1 MSRGAKVAAA
11 LVVVVAAAGGGVALA
26 IHRDTD
32 HDAAAEAETATELST
47 VTVARRDLVTY
58 DETSATLGFTAS
70 ATVSAPVAGTVT
82 SIVASG
88 AEIDPGSV
96 VATIDGAP
104 VVALI
109 GDVPGYRDLDIDS
122 DDGPDIRQL
131 ETNLV
136 QLGFD
141 PDGAI
146 EIDETFDDATE
157 DAVTAWEDSLGLEG
171 DGEVPQGEIVY
182 VPGRL
187 LVDTVNATVGAAVD
201 SSSALLTARLAER
214 SFLVPATV
222 GESGTGTTVDRI
234 ADDGTA
240 VTTGTVL
247 FWDAG
252 IPVVAL
258 LGDTAATPALAR
270 DLSLGVDD
278 GSDVKL
284 LEQLL
289 TAVGADPDGAMTID
303 DAYDEATAAAV
314 VRWLTDLGAAPTTD
328 DPVVP
333 AGSIVVVPDGLFVGT
348 PALADGASITS
359 DQVVLSLTAAA
370 RVVTTSAPI
379 GDETFALGAE
389 IEVEFPDGTLGTG
402 TVVGVGDVATSS
414 GVPGDTPTV
423 EIDIQVDDIP
433 ATVDGFVEVPVTLR
447 VVAESA
453 LDAYVVPVSA
463 LVALAEGGYA
473 LEVVTGEA
481 ATTTGGTAGSA
492 PTTLIAVETGLFAD
506 GFVAVTGD
514 QLRDDLEVV
523 VPS

>member
-1 MSRGAKVAAA
+1 MARGVKIAAA
-11 LVVVVAAAGGGVALA
+11 LIVVAGAAVGGVAIAL
-26 IHRDTD
+26 HRDSGASSTTED
-32 HDAAAEAETATELST
+32 EALAPLSS
-47 VTVARRDLVTY
+47 VTVERRDLVTY
-58 DETSATLGFTAS
+58 DETTATLGFTAS

-82 SIVASG
+82 SIVDSG
-88 AEIDPGSV
+88 VELEPGSV

-122 DDGPDIRQL
+122 DDGPDVRQL

-141 PDGAI
+141 PDGAV

-171 DGEVPQGEIVY
+171 DGVVPQGEIVY

-201 SSSALLTARLAER
+201 SSSTLLTARLAER
-214 SFLVPATV
+214 RFLVPATA
-222 GESGTGTTVDRI
+222 GSSGTAAVVDRL
-234 ADDGTA
+234 ADEGTV

-247 FWDAG
+247 FWVGAA
-252 IPVVAL
+252 PVVAL
-258 LGDTAATPALAR
+258 LGDTAATPALGR

-289 TAVGADPDGAMTID
+289 ASVGADPDAAMTID
-303 DAYDEATAAAV
+303 DEYDEATAAAV
-314 VRWLTDLGAAPTTD
+314 VRWLSELGAPPATD

-333 AGSIVVVPDGLFVGT
+333 AGSVVVVPDGLFVGA

-359 DQVVLSLTAAA
+359 DQLAVTLTAAA

-379 GDETFALGAE
+379 SDETFALGAE

-402 TVVGVGDVATSS
+402 TVVGVGDVASSS
-414 GVPGDTPTV
+414 GVPGETPTV
-423 EIDIQVDDIP
+423 QIDIQVDDIP
-433 ATVDGFVEVPVTLR
+433 ETVDGFVEVPVTLR
-447 VVAESA
+447 VIAESA
-453 LDAYVVPVSA
+453 IDAYVVPVGA
-463 LVALAEGGYA
+463 LLALAEGGYA
-473 LEVVTGEA
+473 LQVVTGEA
-481 ATTTGGTAGSA
+481 AAPTGTA
-492 PTTLIAVETGLFAD
+492 PTTLIGVETGLFSD

-514 QLRDDLEVV
+514 QLRDGLAVV